1 MWRRVLP
8 YLRRYKGRL
17 AFGFTALVLC
27 RVFYLIVPQVL
38 ERAVDALEA
47 GATSEMWTY
56 GGFIVAAAGGS
67 AVFRYFMRWYL
78 IGVSRFAEYDLRR
91 DFYLHLQRLP
101 AAFYARFRVG
111 DILSRG
117 AQDMNAVR
125 MVLGPG
131 LMYPVETVFTTVG
144 CFAFM
149 LAISPRLTLVALAV
163 MPVVSILMKILG
175 EKIFRRSEVVQA
187 KMADISAVVQENAA
201 AARLVRAF
209 VQEDTI
215 VVDNADYV
223 RGQFFF
229 LADPQTA
236 FEAALGAT
244 TLPLAREINSATF
257 LPSSRSIAF
266 RKSAASD
273 IGGYPAWLD
282 FCEDLVF
289 DLRLRERS
297 GPFAFAP
304 DAIVYF
310 RPRPGLRQFFRQY
323 YLYARGDGKANLW
336 LKRHLIRYLTYFAL
350 TPGIFITGA
359 LWHPAL
365 WLLYLLGAA
374 DYLYQPYRRLPS
386 VMRRAP
392 DQSRSVWLY
401 CIVMIP
407 LIRLTGDMA
416 KMIGY
421 PVGWRWR
428 LAQRPPDWRR

>member
-1 MWRRVLP
+1 MISLIATVLNEGDNIHHLFDSINRQTRRP
-8 YLRRYKGRL
+8 DE
-17 AFGFTALVLC
+17 
-27 RVFYLIVPQVL
+27 IVI
-38 ERAVDALEA
+38 VD
-47 GATSEMWTY
+47 
-56 GGFIVAAAGGS
+56 GGS
-67 AVFRYFMRWYL
+67 SDDTPAIIQGYAAELPLRLF
-78 IGVSRFAEYDLRR
+78 IEPGCNISRGRNRAIAE
-91 DFYLHLQRLP
+91 
-101 AAFYARFRVG
+101 ASG
-111 DILSRG
+111 DII
-117 AQDMNAVR
+117 AVTDAG
-125 MVLGPG
+125 V
-131 LMYPVETVFTTVG
+131 
-144 CFAFM
+144 
-149 LAISPRLTLVALAV
+149 RLTETWLEKVTAPLLDD
-163 MPVVSILMKILG
+163 PTLNVVG
-175 EKIFRRSEVVQA
+175 
-187 KMADISAVVQENAA
+187 
-201 AARLVRAF
+201 
-209 VQEDTI
+209 
-215 VVDNADYV
+215 
-223 RGQFFF
+223 GFF

-244 TLPLAREINSATF
+244 TLPLAREINSASF

-273 IGGYPAWLD
+273 TGGYPEWLD

-374 DYLYQPYRRLPS
+374 EYLYQPYRRLPS

>member
-1 MWRRVLP
+1 MISLIATVLNEGDNIHHLFDSINRQTRRP
-8 YLRRYKGRL
+8 DE
-17 AFGFTALVLC
+17 
-27 RVFYLIVPQVL
+27 IVI
-38 ERAVDALEA
+38 VD
-47 GATSEMWTY
+47 
-56 GGFIVAAAGGS
+56 GGS
-67 AVFRYFMRWYL
+67 SDDTPAIIQGYAEELPLRLF
-78 IGVSRFAEYDLRR
+78 IEPGCNISRGRNRAIAE
-91 DFYLHLQRLP
+91 
-101 AAFYARFRVG
+101 ASG
-111 DILSRG
+111 DII
-117 AQDMNAVR
+117 AVTDAG
-125 MVLGPG
+125 V
-131 LMYPVETVFTTVG
+131 
-144 CFAFM
+144 
-149 LAISPRLTLVALAV
+149 RLTETWLENITAPLLDD
-163 MPVVSILMKILG
+163 PTLNVVG
-175 EKIFRRSEVVQA
+175 
-187 KMADISAVVQENAA
+187 
-201 AARLVRAF
+201 
-209 VQEDTI
+209 
-215 VVDNADYV
+215 
-223 RGQFFF
+223 GFF

-266 RKSAASD
+266 RKSAACD
-273 IGGYPAWLD
+273 IGGYPEWLD

-304 DAIVYF
+304 EAKVYF
-310 RPRPGLRQFFRQY
+310 RPRAGLRQFFRQY

-374 DYLYQPYRRLPS
+374 EYLYQPYRRLPS